1 MAEIVIDVGA
11 LEWTRLDVGMSF
23 TRWGPPIDVLPL
35 FAREEQA
42 LLDVLTGLDAGQWA
56 APTACT
62 GWTVHDLAAHLL
74 GDKLGR
80 LSRDR
85 DDFRALAPH
94 EGERFAKF
102 IDRIND
108 EWVVACRRLSPE
120 VLFAMLVDSTSQ
132 IAEMWGR
139 TDLDALGGPVSWAG
153 DEPAPVWLDAARE
166 YTEFWVHQQQIREA
180 VGARPLDE
188 AEFRGPVI
196 DTFMRALPYTLR
208 DVEARTGRQVAYT
221 VTGQGGG
228 KWTAQRTAD
237 GWAIDRVTPT
247 SRSPLAS
254 VTTDADTFWRL
265 CTRNPSRADR
275 VTVKG
280 DESVCATLLTM
291 TSIIVS

>member
-1 MAEIVIDVGA
+1 MAQIVID
-11 LEWTRLDVGMSF
+11 EDVWMGTMSF
-23 TRWGPPIDVLPL
+23 SRWGPPIDVLPL

-42 LLDVLTGLDAGQWA
+42 LLDVLTGLDAEQWA
-56 APTACT
+56 TPTVCA
-62 GWTVHDLAAHLL
+62 GWTVHDLAAHIL

-85 DDFRALAPH
+85 DDYRALAPR
-94 EGERFAKF
+94 EGELFPKF

-139 TDLDALGGPVSWAG
+139 ADLDALGEPVSWAG
-153 DEPAPVWLDAARE
+153 EEPAPVWLDAARE
-166 YTEFWVHQQQIREA
+166 YTEFWVHQQQIRAA

-188 AEFRGPVI
+188 PEFRGPVV
-196 DTFMRALPYTLR
+196 DTFLRALPYTLR

-221 VTGQGGG
+221 VTGSGGG
-228 KWTAQRTAD
+228 KWTAQRTPD
-237 GWAIDRVTPT
+237 GWAIDRAAPT

-254 VTTDADTFWRL
+254 VTTDADTLWRL
-265 CTRNPSRADR
+265 CTRNPVARDR
-275 VTVKG
+275 ITVKG
-280 DESVCATLLTM
+280 DENVCATLLTM

>member
-1 MAEIVIDVGA
+1 MAEIVIDESV
-11 LEWTRLDVGMSF
+11 WMVTMSF
-23 TRWGPPIDVLPL
+23 TRWGPPLDVLPL

-42 LLDVLTGLDAGQWA
+42 LLDVLTGLDAEQWA
-56 APTACT
+56 APTVCA
-62 GWTVHDLAAHLL
+62 GWTVHDLAAHIL
-74 GDKLGR
+74 GGKLGR

-85 DDFRALAPH
+85 DDYRMTAPRA
-94 EGERFAKF
+94 GERLGDF

-139 TDLDALGGPVSWAG
+139 ADLDAVGEPVSWAG
-153 DEPAPVWLDAARE
+153 DEPAPVWLDVARE

-180 VGARPLDE
+180 VGARTLDE
-188 AEFRGPVI
+188 REFRGPVV
-196 DTFMRALPYTLR
+196 DTFMRALPHTLR
-208 DVEARTGRQVAYT
+208 DVDARPGRQVVYT

-228 KWTAQRTAD
+228 KWTAQRTAA
-237 GWAIDRVTPT
+237 GWEIDRVAPT

-265 CTRNPSRADR
+265 CTRNPADLDR

-280 DESVCATLLTM
+280 DENVCGLLLGM

>member
-1 MAEIVIDVGA
+1 MDLGVWMV
-11 LEWTRLDVGMSF
+11 TMSF

-42 LLDVLTGLDAGQWA
+42 LMDVLTGLDAQRWA

-62 GWTVHDLAAHLL
+62 GWTVHDLAAHIL

-85 DDFRALAPH
+85 DDYRTTAPR
-94 EGERFAKF
+94 EGERFGDF

-132 IAEMWGR
+132 IAEMFGR
-139 TDLDALGGPVSWAG
+139 ADLDAVGEPVSWAG
-153 DEPAPVWLDAARE
+153 DEPAPVWLDVARE

-180 VGARPLDE
+180 VGARMLDE
-188 AEFRGPVI
+188 SEFRGPVI
-196 DTFMRALPYTLR
+196 DTFMRALPHTLR
-208 DVEARTGRQVAYT
+208 DIETRTGRQVSYT

-237 GWAIDRVTPT
+237 GWAIDRVAPT
-247 SRSPLAS
+247 SRAPLAS

-265 CTRNPSRADR
+265 CTRNPADRDR
-275 VTVKG
+275 VTAKG
-280 DESVCATLLTM
+280 DENVCAAVLGM
-291 TSIIVS
+291 TSIITSSSGSPSPAG